1 MPTPSR
7 GKALSGYLP
16 AIGNGVRVHLGEM
29 NAVAMTGS
37 VTSANV
43 LKAITHTLGEVPSV
57 VMVAPLY
64 AADQAK
70 NFTSGVVVGL
80 STISAATSTQFWV
93 LGNKAGAKFQA
104 LLIK

>member
-16 AIGNGVRVHLGEM
+16 PIGAGARVHLGEM

-37 VTSANV
+37 VLSANV
-43 LKAITHTLGEVPSV
+43 QKAITHTLGEVPSV
-57 VMVAPLY
+57 IIVAPIY
-64 AADQAK
+64 GADQAK

-80 STISAATSTQFWV
+80 STVSAATSTTFYV
-93 LGNKAGAKFQA
+93 LGNKAAAKFQA